1 MAYPDMV
8 GYVAKDLEA
17 TLAFYRL
24 IGLDVPTD
32 YEIDEKG
39 RGHVEV
45 ITPNGYRLAWDT
57 VPVAK
62 EMDAHW
68 QAGTG
73 NIRIAFRCDSP
84 AEVDAL
90 FDKVVAAGYKSER
103 APFDAIW
110 GQRYA
115 SVYDPDGNVADL
127 FAPLS

>member
-1 MAYPDMV
+1 MAYPDMI
-8 GYVAKDLEA
+8 GYFAKDLVA

-24 IGLDVPTD
+24 LGLDIPTD
-32 YEIDEKG
+32 YDVDDEG
-39 RGHVEV
+39 RAHVEV

-57 VPVAK
+57 EAVAK
-62 EMDAHW
+62 EMDANW

-73 NIRIAFRCDSP
+73 NIRIAFRCETP

-103 APFDAIW
+103 EPFDAIW

-115 SVYDPDGNVADL
+115 VVNDPDGNSVDL
-127 FAPLS
+127 FASLS